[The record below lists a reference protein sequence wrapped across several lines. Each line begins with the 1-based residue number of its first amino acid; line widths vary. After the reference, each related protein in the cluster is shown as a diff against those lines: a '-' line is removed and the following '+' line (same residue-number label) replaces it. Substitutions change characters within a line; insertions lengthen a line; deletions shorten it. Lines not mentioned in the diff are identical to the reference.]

1 MRAKSLLS
9 IQSIIRRDVLR
20 ISLILTL
27 SLFVFSVWKEYDLI
41 RFEYTPAEKAFLEKL
56 SQDTD
61 ALVLQS
67 ELPDPAEIRF
77 YYSQIR
83 SDFGQIDFCIDSSL
97 LIYSDFACKG
107 RALLFAKEKSFS
119 PDLTII
125 FRDIHTHWGSI
136 LLKALFSFEVILMG
150 LVTLIFSATIYL
162 RLKKIFS
169 KPLIHFGAEI
179 QKIQKG
185 QRSYSDMTS
194 NQIAEWDRVE
204 QSLRE
209 LVKHIIAQ
217 ETIVAQSARLDLAW
231 QVAHDIR
238 SPLTFLNMFA
248 ERADS
253 IAEEQRSAI
262 LQATGRINKIA
273 GDLLKIRKGEMTSS
287 SSRANLAQ
295 IRDSIQKLV
304 YEKKVEYRL
313 SDGCKFVFVGGD
325 STTMCELPIESDTL
339 LRIVSNILNN
349 ALEAIDTSKG
359 LIQIH
364 TVDSAGRISIA
375 IEDNGKGIPQEH
387 ISLIRNGGF
396 TFGKVDGNG
405 LGLHQAIK
413 KIESLGGEI
422 SIVSVEKRGTTVT
435 ISLPTKPLEASAG
448 FH

>member
-1 MRAKSLLS
+1 MLS

-20 ISLILTL
+20 ISLILTM
-27 SLFVFSVWKEYDLI
+27 SLFVFTVWKEYDLI
-41 RFEYTPAEKAFLEKL
+41 RFDYSSAEKAFLEKL

-77 YYSQIR
+77 YYSQLR
-83 SDFGQIDFCIDSSL
+83 SDFNQIDFCINSALS
-97 LIYSDFACKG
+97 IYNEFACKG
-107 RALLFAKEKSFS
+107 RTLLFAKDKSFS
-119 PDLTII
+119 PALTIS
-125 FRDIHTHWGSI
+125 FRDVHTHWGSI
-136 LLKALFSFEVILMG
+136 LFRALFSFEVILMG
-150 LVTLIFSATIYL
+150 LVTLIFSVTIYL

-185 QRSYSDMTS
+185 QRSYSDMTL
-194 NQIAEWDRVE
+194 NQIEEWDRVE

-253 IAEEQRSAI
+253 IAEEQRAAI

-273 GDLLKIRKGEMTSS
+273 GDLLKIRKGEMTNSP
-287 SSRANLAQ
+287 SRTSLAQ
-295 IRDSIQKLV
+295 IRDSIQKLI

-313 SDGCKFVFVGGD
+313 SDGCKFAFVGGD
-325 STTMCELPIESDTL
+325 SSVMWELPIESDTL

-349 ALEAIDTSKG
+349 SLEAIDTTKG

-364 TVDSAGRISIA
+364 TLYSAGLVSIA
-375 IEDNGKGIPQEH
+375 IEDNGKGIPQEY
-387 ISLIRNGGF
+387 IPLIRNGGF

-413 KIESLGGEI
+413 KTESLGGEI
-422 SIVSVEKRGTTVT
+422 SIVSAEKRGTTVT
-435 ISLPTKPLEASAG
+435 ITLPTKSLEASAG
-448 FH
+448 YN